1 MAKTCPKCSFDN
13 TSDSNFCKECGTELD
28 PLEDPHVS
36 KTLTLETKADELTRG
51 TVFAGRF
58 ELIEELGAGGMGIVY
73 RAFDTEVG
81 EEIALK
87 VLHPEIALDKK
98 TVERFRNEIK
108 LARRISHKNVC
119 RMHELHQ
126 DGKQLF
132 ITMEYVSGQNLNG
145 VIKQTGTLSTGKAIS
160 IAKQVAEGLA
170 EAHDLGVIHRDLKP
184 QNIMVDKEG
193 NAKIMDFGIARSLRT
208 VGITTER
215 MIIGTPKY
223 MAPEQV
229 EGLDADQRT
238 DIYALGAILFEMV
251 TGRVPFEGDTPL
263 SVAYK
268 HKNEIPLSPRK
279 LNSQIPE
286 PFNQLI
292 LRCLEKEKENRYQSS
307 DELLADLIRTEDG
320 LPISERVILKARS
333 TVRIAWV
340 KPTGLRRFLAPV
352 LVFLGLTITTAVV
365 WRLIARKTAIY
376 ASPIENSIAVITF
389 ENQTGDP
396 AYDFFRKSIPNLLI
410 TSLEN
415 SGFFSFVAT
424 RERMQDLLKQAG
436 KKDIEFIDAE
446 SGFEACRREG
456 IKAIALGSFVKAGDI
471 FMTDVKILDV
481 KTKQLIKSASS
492 KGEGQESILR
502 TQIDDLTG
510 KIAEGMGVAK
520 QQVAASQKSI
530 VEVTTNSPEAY
541 KLYMKGLEEKDQHAY
556 ESAARYLEKAVEM
569 DPSFA
574 MAYAT
579 LFEVYNQLD
588 NDKAHYAAL
597 EKAELHSARATEKER
612 LYINAQHTYAAVKDH
627 ASYLRQL
634 EELVQKYPRE
644 KRFLHELAIFVKDN
658 DPARAIAL
666 YERALKLDPSWTV
679 PINSL
684 ALIYGNIG
692 EYEKSL
698 ETLKKLASL
707 TPEDPNVYESMGHTL
722 FQMGKIDDAI
732 ESFKKAL
739 AIKPDFAWSLS
750 SVSYTY
756 AFKEDYGQALD
767 WLDEYIAR
775 TGQDGVR
782 MMGRL
787 GKAFYDF
794 WLGRRT
800 EALAELDRFDE
811 MADKLGS
818 GRNKLWGDYLR
829 GWIHAEK
836 GELEASAKAFAMMFE
851 FYKTKGYTQRIYQQG
866 LENFVLGFLDVKKGS
881 TEAAKTRLAEMVP
894 LKPEYF
900 QDQIKYN
907 EAILS
912 AEISIAEGSP
922 GKAIDLMKK
931 AKAHVVNYI
940 NYPEYQA
947 RFNLPPQ
954 KDVLARAY
962 IANGDLDK
970 AIAEYQRIATFDPL
984 EKSSFLIYPLYNYRL
999 ARLYEEKG
1007 LKAKARDRYSRF
1019 LNLWKDA
1026 DPGIPEV
1033 GDARKR
1039 LSALKD

>member
-73 RAFDTEVG
+73 RAFDKEVG

-481 KTKQLIKSASS
+481 ETKQLIKSASS

-574 MAYAT
+574 MAYAA
-579 LFEVYNQLD
+579 LFEVYSQLD

-787 GKAFYDF
+787 AKAFYDF

-931 AKAHVVNYI
+931 AKAHIVNYI
-940 NYPEYQA
+940 NYPEYQP

-970 AIAEYQRIATFDPL
+970 AIAEYERIATFDPL

-1026 DPGIPEV
+1026 DPSIPEV
-1033 GDARKR
+1033 GDARER
-1039 LSALKD
+1039 LAGLKG